1 MVGFARLFV
10 GRRTHTLQEDWTET
24 IVNLAQNEQ
33 MDRTEAEHVTW
44 LVNLVTNE
52 LVLSQ
57 L

>member
-10 GRRTHTLQEDWTET
+10 GRHTHTLQEDWTET